1 MPQAALRI
9 AILAFA
15 VPGRQGAGR
24 LLRGAAAL
32 RVHPARFRERAVR
45 KRRRVLRHNFLVTP
59 STMSRINQGLDEELD
74 CPAARLWGEPPS

>member
-32 RVHPARFRERAVR
+32 RVYPAL
-45 KRRRVLRHNFLVTP
+45 LR
-59 STMSRINQGLDEELD
+59 
-74 CPAARLWGEPPS
+74 